1 MLYVH
6 YISYP
11 IEYIVDS
18 TIEIVMIPI
27 KRQLEIELSVNANI
41 YLPA

>member
-6 YISYP
+6 YIIYP

-27 KRQLEIELSVNANI
+27 KRQLEIELSVNTNI